1 MTPLKDL
8 RRRFACAAWLLS
20 LTMLSGCIASED
32 ALFNTSTTPMR
43 AGRYDVQYLVDGRW
57 TTYGA
62 GSLTLVG
69 GKYNWAEDREAAS
82 LLNWKR
88 SGLSATLVGI
98 ANDYFI
104 VVVAAD
110 DLRIPMWTGHY
121 VYGVARR
128 SGKALLYDF
137 PSCLDLLVSQ
147 GLSDPQI
154 EKIETRECLYSDQAS
169 LTRALIAYAE
179 HTTMRKRLAP
189 AGG

>member
-1 MTPLKDL
+1 MTSLKDL
-8 RRRFACAAWLLS
+8 SKRFACAAWLLS
-20 LTMLSGCIASED
+20 LTMLSGCIASD
-32 ALFNTSTTPMR
+32 DVLFNTSTTPMR

-57 TTYGA
+57 MTYGA
-62 GSLTLVG
+62 GSLTLAG
-69 GKYNWAEDREAAS
+69 GTYNWAEDREAAS

-110 DLRIPMWTGHY
+110 DLRIPMWTAHY

-154 EKIETRECLYSDQAS
+154 EKIGTRECLYSDKAS

>member
-8 RRRFACAAWLLS
+8 RRRFACAALLLS

-62 GSLTLVG
+62 GSLTLAG

-82 LLNWKR
+82 LLTWNR
-88 SGLSATLVGI
+88 SGLRAALVGI
-98 ANDYFI
+98 ESGYFI
-104 VVVAAD
+104 IVVAAD
-110 DLRIPMWTGHY
+110 DLRLPMRAGRY
-121 VYGVARR
+121 VYGVARQ

-137 PSCLDLLVSQ
+137 PSCLDLLMSQ

-154 EKIETRECLYSDQAS
+154 EKIETHECLYSNKDA
-169 LTRALIAYAE
+169 LTRALIAYAQR
-179 HTTMRKRLAP
+179 TTMRKRLAP
-189 AGG
+189 SGR

>member
-1 MTPLKDL
+1 
-8 RRRFACAAWLLS
+8 
-20 LTMLSGCIASED
+20 
-32 ALFNTSTTPMR
+32 
-43 AGRYDVQYLVDGRW
+43 
-57 TTYGA
+57 
-62 GSLTLVG
+62 
-69 GKYNWAEDREAAS
+69 
-82 LLNWKR
+82 
-88 SGLSATLVGI
+88 LSATLVGI